1 MVVMVGRVRATVLH
15 PAPALTHSLDGP
27 DPLGPDDLADAE
39 LLVVVL
45 DELGDRVTGRAVGD
59 HDVDRVAGA
68 VGAAVSGAISVVR
81 RDLGELRTHRAVH
94 RDRVRDNAVLDS
106 GAGCAGRVGQPAG
119 VAAAGPTT
127 AAARAGATGVR
138 LGLGLGEVIG
148 VDPAQL
154 VVVDDLG
161 VAVDLTA
168 GDLDLRAGVQDL
180 QQRRVLARTAPE
192 VEVLGQVALLG
203 VDRLG
208 LEGAAALDLRLREC
222 RALPIAAG
230 PLRRSTRRGGRAAGG
245 RRRLIRRHD
254 LLGSRLLRRRRRLVL
269 AGEECRCGTSGRHDA
284 DDCAET

>member
-106 GAGCAGRVGQPAG
+106 GAGCAGHVGQPAG

-127 AAARAGATGVR
+127 TAARAGATGVS
-138 LGLGLGEVIG
+138 LGLGLGQVVG

-154 VVVDDLG
+154 VVVD
-161 VAVDLTA
+161 
-168 GDLDLRAGVQDL
+168 
-180 QQRRVLARTAPE
+180 
-192 VEVLGQVALLG
+192 
-203 VDRLG
+203 
-208 LEGAAALDLRLREC
+208 
-222 RALPIAAG
+222 
-230 PLRRSTRRGGRAAGG
+230 
-245 RRRLIRRHD
+245 
-254 LLGSRLLRRRRRLVL
+254 
-269 AGEECRCGTSGRHDA
+269 
-284 DDCAET
+284 